1 MAADS
6 KATEATHE
14 PAWIRPPVAALPRP
28 GVGSPGAADLAGAN
42 APKVHMLHFN
52 ESPYPPSPKAIEAV
66 QAIAGNLNR
75 YPDSQGKAL
84 AQALSLRTGIA
95 TGRIVFGCGS
105 DEIIHDVCTFAL
117 SPGDHAVVPAPT
129 FPSFAMEARIQG
141 ATPIRVKLTAEGAND
156 TAGLVAA
163 VTDRTRVVFCCTPN
177 PPTGGF
183 VDAAGI
189 EEIAE
194 GVPESVLLV
203 VDEAYH
209 EFGRHAG
216 GPDVLPILAKR
227 RGPWVVMRTFSKAY
241 GLAGARLGYALCGS
255 DEVAE
260 AIRKVKLHFGATATA
275 QAAALAA
282 LEDDA
287 HLDKVVAAVARERE
301 RLSKGL
307 KALGLKV
314 FPSAGNFVSA
324 VTPLPAAR
332 VMEELRR
339 RRILIRDWRDPD
351 HLQEIRITVGLSE
364 DTDAVL
370 SALRDILA
378 AA

>member
-6 KATEATHE
+6 KATETTHE
-14 PAWIRPPVAALPRP
+14 PAWIRPPVAALPRA
-28 GVGSPGAADLAGAN
+28 GLGSPGAADFAGPN

-84 AQALSLRTGIA
+84 AQALSLRTDIPA
-95 TGRIVFGCGS
+95 ARIVFGCGS

-141 ATPIRVKLTAEGAND
+141 ATPIRVRLTAAGAND

-189 EEIAE
+189 EEIAR

-287 HLDKVVAAVARERE
+287 YLDKVVAAVARERE
-301 RLSKGL
+301 RLSAGL
-307 KALGLKV
+307 KLLGLKV
-314 FPSAGNFVSA
+314 FPSAANFVSA
-324 VTPLPAAR
+324 VMPIPAAR
-332 VMEELRR
+332 VMEELRK
-339 RRILIRDWRDPD
+339 RRILIRDWRDPE
-351 HLQEIRITVGLSE
+351 HLQEIRITVGLAE
-364 DTDAVL
+364 DTNAVIA
-370 SALRDILA
+370 ALRDILLA
-378 AA
+378 P